1 MTWNWISDLN
11 YAFRGLRR
19 RPLFALTAVA
29 SLALGLGANAAIFNL
44 LDQVM
49 FKTLPVERPNE
60 LVVITSPG
68 AQMGRSEGRDSF
80 SYPLFKDLRDNSPV
94 FNGLAARFPVTVNL
108 RTSAQAEPVRG
119 EVVSGN
125 YFEVLGVRSHLGRVL
140 QPADD
145 VTPGAHPVIVVS
157 YDYWRNHLAADP
169 QVVGR
174 TVRFNNHPMTVV
186 GVAQAGFFGFERG
199 EDARFFV
206 PAAMKAWA
214 TPTWDTLNDR
224 RSMWLHLFARLK
236 PGISIEQAEAAMET
250 VYRPILEQ
258 EVAGFPT
265 RPSGRFRKEF
275 VSKRI
280 ELERGAGGIPTL
292 KREAGEPVIVL
303 MAMALGVLLIACA
316 NVAGLLIARAAA
328 RQKEIAVR
336 LAMGAGSGDL
346 VRQTLSESLILAAMG
361 GTAALFI
368 AWWSLDALAAMLPE
382 PARRG
387 GVEWTLDGRLI
398 GFLVAL
404 SLVSAGLSAIGP
416 AIRAARENLAT
427 TLKDQGGALAG
438 AFGALR
444 ARRVLVVTQVAL
456 SLVLAA
462 STALF
467 ARTLLNL
474 ERVDPGFPIERTLK
488 FSIDATGAG
497 YAPDRTAAIYST
509 IEERLRAMP
518 GVQSVAIA
526 QQGMLENNSWT
537 GTVRVEGYQHKE
549 DENMNPNFN
558 TVGSGFFSAMRIPLV
573 AGREF
578 TAQDAAGARRV
589 AVVNEAFAKYFFGN
603 TNPLGR
609 RFRQA
614 GSDEMMEIVG
624 VAADVRHQNLRQ
636 QIRRFVYMPWRQI
649 DDLGEVTIYLKTAM
663 DPAGI
668 TPALRREV
676 EAVAPGTALSDIKT
690 MQQVLDETLVG
701 DRVVAYLCM
710 LFAVLAT
717 LLAAVGLYGVMAY
730 SVERRTREIGVR
742 VAIGAARGT
751 IVSLATREAMRM
763 AVAGIL
769 LGLPAFFGLSR
780 LVGSQLY
787 GLAPHDPASV
797 VTGVI
802 AIVATVALAACGP
815 AYKASRTDPITALR
829 YE

>member
-11 YAFRGLRR
+11 YALRGLRR
-19 RPLFALTAVA
+19 RPLFALTAVS

-49 FKTLPVERPNE
+49 FRTLPVERPNE
-60 LVVITSPG
+60 LVVLTSPG
-68 AQMGRSEGRDSF
+68 AQMGRSEGRDTF
-80 SYPLFKDLRDNSPV
+80 SYPMFKDLRDNAPV
-94 FNGLAARFPVTVNL
+94 FNGLAARFPATVNL
-108 RTSAQAEPVRG
+108 RTAAQAEPVYG
-119 EVVSGN
+119 ELVSGN
-125 YFEVLGVRSHLGRVL
+125 YFQVLGVRAHMGRVL
-140 QPADD
+140 QPGDD
-145 VTPGAHPVIVVS
+145 VTPGAHAVMVVS
-157 YDYWRNHLAADP
+157 YDYWRNHMAADP
-169 QVVGR
+169 GVIGRVVR
-174 TVRFNNHPMTVV
+174 MNNHPMTVV

-206 PAAMKAWA
+206 PAAMKAWV
-214 TPTWDTLNDR
+214 TPTWDMLNDR
-224 RSMWLHLFARLK
+224 RSMWLHMFGRLK
-236 PGISIEQAEAAMET
+236 PGVGIEQAEAAMEA
-250 VYRPILEQ
+250 VYRPLLEQ

-265 RPSGRFRKEF
+265 RPSERFRKEF
-275 VSKRI
+275 LSKRI
-280 ELERGAGGIPTL
+280 EMERGAGGIPTL
-292 KREAGEPVIVL
+292 KREAGEPVMVL

-346 VRQTLSESLILAAMG
+346 VRQTLAESLILAAMG
-361 GTAALFI
+361 GTAAFFV

-382 PARRG
+382 PARQG
-387 GVEWTLDGRLI
+387 GVEWTMDGRLI
-398 GFLVAL
+398 GFLIALTLVA
-404 SLVSAGLSAIGP
+404 AALSAIGP
-416 AIRAARENLAT
+416 AIRASRENLAM

-438 AFGALR
+438 AFGALK

-474 ERVDPGFPIERTLK
+474 QRVDPGFPIERTLK

-497 YAPDRTAAIYST
+497 YAPDRTAGLYAAL
-509 IEERLRAMP
+509 EERLRAMP

-526 QQGMLENNSWT
+526 QLAILENNSWSST
-537 GTVRVEGYQHKE
+537 IRVEGYQHKE

-558 TVGSGFFSAMRIPLV
+558 TIGSGFFSAMKIPVV

-578 TAQDAAGARRV
+578 SAKDAAGSKRV
-589 AVVNEAFAKYFFGN
+589 AVVNEAFAKYFFGK

-614 GSDEMMEIVG
+614 GSEQMMEIVG
-624 VAADVRHQNLRQ
+624 IVPDVRHQNLRQ
-636 QIRRFVYMPWRQI
+636 EVRRFVYMPWRQI
-649 DDLGEVTIYLKTAM
+649 DDLGQVTVYLRTAM

-668 TPALRREV
+668 APALRREV
-676 EAVAPGTALSDIKT
+676 EAVAPGTALTEIKT
-690 MQQVLDETLVG
+690 MEQVLDETLIG

-742 VAIGAARGT
+742 VAMGAARGS
-751 IVSLATREAMRM
+751 VVGMVMREAIKM
-763 AVAGIL
+763 AAVGIV

-797 VTGVI
+797 LTGVGAI
-802 AIVATVALAACGP
+802 AATVALAAFGP
-815 AYKASRTDPITALR
+815 AYRASRTDPMTALR